1 MNSRISR
8 IIPALGLAAMC
19 ALAQASDYP
28 NRPITLMHGFG
39 AGGNADV
46 VARIVASKLQDS
58 LKNPVLVEPKTGAG
72 GTIASA
78 YVSKAQPDGY
88 TLIMLTGGHAVSAA
102 YQKALPYH
110 PVKDFQMVSLISTFP
125 FVIAVRA
132 DHPAKSLA
140 DLLEMARKE
149 PGKITF
155 SSVGIGSTQHLVGEL
170 LGSTAKAKL
179 THIPYRGGAAPVQ
192 AILSGDVDLLVDSV
206 TVAASHIKA
215 GKLRALAV
223 TSAAPW
229 PALPGVVPVADT
241 LKGFEVRSWLG
252 IAAPKG
258 TPADVV
264 EKLNK
269 NIVQALGLPDTRRA
283 LENVGSEP
291 SPSTPAKMHALV
303 DSEVER
309 WKKVIAE
316 AGIAQQ

>member
-1 MNSRISR
+1 MKSRFFR
-8 IIPALGLAAMC
+8 TFQALGLAAVCTM
-19 ALAQASDYP
+19 AQASDYP

-46 VARIVASKLQDS
+46 VARIVAAKLQDG
-58 LKNPVLVEPKTGAG
+58 LKNPVVVEPKTGAG
-72 GTIASA
+72 GTIAST

-110 PVKDFQMVSLISTFP
+110 PVKDFQMISLVSTFP

-140 DLLEMARKE
+140 DLLEMAKRDA
-149 PGKITF
+149 GKITF

-179 THIPYRGGAAPVQ
+179 THVPYRGGAAPVQ
-192 AILSGDVDLLVDSV
+192 AVLAGDVDLLVDSV
-206 TVAASHIKA
+206 TVATSHIKS

-229 PALPGVVPVADT
+229 PALPGVAPVAET
-241 LKGFEVRSWLG
+241 LPGFEVRSWLG

-258 TPADVV
+258 VPADVV
-264 EKLNK
+264 AKLNK
-269 NIVQALGLPDTRRA
+269 EIVSALAMPDTKRA
-283 LENVGSEP
+283 LDNVGSEP
-291 SPSTPAKMHALV
+291 SPSTPEKMHDLI
-303 DSEVER
+303 DSEVAR

-316 AGIAQQ
+316 AGVAQQ